1 MFLNVKHH
9 FLAMSRMVLQ
19 KNEFG
24 GKMKIEYLQKERVCV
39 LCDKGLLDDRLISQW
54 NEGRIDIRKYDVEIA
69 WKRLK
74 KSYHRSTGSYAS
86 GKWWNVEIKDDV
98 NII

>member
-9 FLAMSRMVLQ
+9 FLAMLQ

-24 GKMKIEYLQKERVCV
+24 GKMKIEYLQKEKVCV
-39 LCDKGLLDDRLISQW
+39 LCDKGLDDRLISQW

-74 KSYHRSTGSYAS
+74 KIISQKYRELCQGEM
-86 GKWWNVEIKDDV
+86 VE
-98 NII
+98 